1 MNIDPEG
8 NIVISISSLIIGAI
22 AGVAI
27 GGIAGMSFTA
37 TIPTIG
43 FINAG
48 GALSI
53 GITGSVTLTVSGTQ
67 ILAGVGL
74 AGLAVMMA
82 KGFGP
87 RMGHNQHERQQ
98 WNEAMRRL
106 NITDKDLMTIL
117 HYEIHKHPYQDKL
130 KWLIKVLKN
139 ILEDW
144 GYF

>member
-1 MNIDPEG
+1 MNLFTYCNNNPITNIDPEG
-8 NIVISISSLIIGAI
+8 NIVISISSLIIGTIVGA
-22 AGVAI
+22 AI

-67 ILAGVGL
+67 ILVGVGI

-98 WNEAMRRL
+98 WNEAMR
-106 NITDKDLMTIL
+106 
-117 HYEIHKHPYQDKL
+117 
-130 KWLIKVLKN
+130 
-139 ILEDW
+139 
-144 GYF
+144 